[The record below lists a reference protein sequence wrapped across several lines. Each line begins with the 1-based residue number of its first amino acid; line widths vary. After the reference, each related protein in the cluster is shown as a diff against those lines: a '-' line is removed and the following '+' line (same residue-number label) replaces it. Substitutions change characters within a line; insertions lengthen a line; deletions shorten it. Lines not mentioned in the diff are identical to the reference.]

1 MCQFSFLSL
10 FSPAFAAKS
19 FSSSWFKKQT
29 CSPPSESRHSLLSVL
44 LTYGLK
50 KNKKKTP
57 FDLIKILT
65 TESRVF
71 SKSDSSACLKL
82 KRMTWL
88 FYTTCEIL
96 RLIKIRQKQ
105 EQRNHSVKLHCFAYK
120 IKQILSHS
128 SNREQLCY
136 LYVPVTILKKSFS
149 EKLFESYILKKKLEK
164 MIHP

>member
-10 FSPAFAAKS
+10 FSPAFAVKS

-29 CSPPSESRHSLLSVL
+29 CCPLSESRHSLLSVL

-50 KNKKKTP
+50 KKQKKTS

-105 EQRNHSVKLHCFAYK
+105 EQRNHSVKLHCFVYK

-128 SNREQLCY
+128 SNRELTHMY
-136 LYVPVTILKKSFS
+136 L
-149 EKLFESYILKKKLEK
+149 
-164 MIHP
+164 